1 MYPQQDV
8 TKLTSAV
15 DKLEGKH
22 VIQMD
27 LDRCNKWTSVNLMK
41 FIKVKCTD
49 WLMIH
54 PVEVIHFGVLVDEK
68 LDLKQQYALTAQK
81 ANSILC

>member
-8 TKLTSAV
+8 TKLSSAV

-22 VIQMD
+22 AIQMD
-27 LDRCNKWTSVNLMK
+27 LDRFNKWTSVNLMK
-41 FIKVKCTD
+41 FNMVKCTG

-54 PVEVIHFGVLVDEK
+54 PVEVMDFGILVDEK
-68 LDLKQQYALTAQK
+68 SDLKQQYALTTQK